1 MKIKK
6 DKSIRTIHLVY
17 SSVLLILEVGG
28 GGEIIQKY
36 SFKLYFTNFIFMSS
50 FMKYIFVDL

>member
-6 DKSIRTIHLVY
+6 DKSIHTIHLVY

-28 GGEIIQKY
+28 EIIQNY
-36 SFKLYFTNFIFMSS
+36 SLKLYFTNFIFMSS